1 MPTKTVFILGAGASM
16 PYGFP
21 SGMGLVKSIINS
33 LQAVRPDL
41 RSKESF
47 NHPLPRILIKGMPY
61 TLIDGFRNDLSRSQS
76 YSIDVFLNN
85 WPKYVDIG
93 KMCIAYHLLEAEQ
106 KCLKE
111 KKLTGDWY
119 QHIWSKIYLVDSEK
133 YSFSFY
139 TFNYDRSL
147 RYFFQGASKS
157 MFQENEKYIKLLKS
171 IPIHHLH
178 GNLGMTEFGALDTV
192 HNFESLRAVSENLK
206 IIFEVDDMTIFN
218 QLHDE
223 LKECNNIVFLGFG
236 FHPDNLKRIGFPRIK
251 FFTNGYMPNIYS
263 SAFGLTRIEM
273 NSLFVKDLRTLYN
286 INFHKMDDR
295 DLSSRVTAGNVV
307 EDNIKF
313 LREHF
318 PFEDLLLP

>member
-21 SGMGLVKSIINS
+21 SGMGLVKSIIDS
-33 LQAVRPDL
+33 LRTVRPDL

-47 NHPLPRILIKGMPY
+47 NHPLPRILIKGMPF
-61 TLIDGFRNDLSRSQS
+61 TLIDGFRNDLNRSQS
-76 YSIDVFLNN
+76 YSIDAFLNN
-85 WPKYVDIG
+85 WPKYVGIG

-119 QHIWSKIYLVDSEK
+119 QHFWSKIYPIDSDK

-147 RYFFQGASKS
+147 RYFFHGASKS
-157 MFQENEKYIKLLKS
+157 MFQDSDKSIKLLKS

-178 GNLGMTEFGALDTV
+178 GNLGMIGFGELDMV
-192 HNFESLRAVSENLK
+192 SDFESLRMVSENLK
-206 IIFEVDDMTIFN
+206 IIFEVDDMAIFN
-218 QLHDE
+218 QLQDE

-251 FFTNGYMPNIYS
+251 FFTKGYMPKIYS
-263 SAFGLTRIEM
+263 CVYGLTKTEQ
-273 NSLFVKDLRTLYN
+273 NSLFVNGLSVMYN
-286 INFHKMDDR
+286 INYQKLDEK
-295 DLSSRVTAGNVV
+295 DLSNRVTTGYKA
-307 EDNIKF
+307 EDNISF
-313 LREHF
+313 LRERF
-318 PFEDLLLP
+318 PFEELF